1 MDENTGDTLDNRS
14 KDAGSSSSGDGKRVI
29 EIGWQ
34 VILLPVALGLV
45 VWVGWQA
52 GRLIARGN
60 QPEQVAVVTGNLNVP
75 PVVQDGPIKI
85 DLTGG
90 GAQQFAQPTRDMT
103 AIYPLPERFHPL
115 KDKPAPDFTM
125 RLLGTEEEVSLSDFK
140 GQPVLINFW
149 ATWCPPCRAE
159 MPWIE
164 SLHQKYKDDGLVVL
178 AVDAGEK
185 VPPTMVEETVQRYIN
200 GSQLTFPVLMGENTY
215 EVQRAYSVFGLPGTV
230 LVTPEGNIA
239 EFHSGMYPNEATLED
254 RIRVIMPDLDPLGP
268 GGQG

>member
-1 MDENTGDTLDNRS
+1 MDENTGATMDNRN
-14 KDAGSSSSGDGKRVI
+14 KDTGSTSSGDDKRVI
-29 EIGWQ
+29 EVGWQ
-34 VILLPVALGLV
+34 VVLLPVALGLV

-52 GRLIARGN
+52 GRLIASSR
-60 QPEQVAVVTGNLNVP
+60 QPEQAIVSASPPNVL
-75 PVVQDGPIKI
+75 PVVQDGPITI
-85 DLTGG
+85 DLSGG

-125 RLLGTEEEVSLSDFK
+125 RLLGTEEEVSLSDFL

-164 SLHQKYKDDGLVVL
+164 SLYQKYKDDGLVVL

-185 VPPTMVEETVQRYIN
+185 VPPSMVEETVQRYVSS
-200 GSQLTFPVLMGENTY
+200 SQLTFPILMGENTY

-230 LVTPEGNIA
+230 LVTPEGIIA

-254 RIRVIMPDLDPLGP
+254 RIRVIMPGLEPLGP
-268 GGQG
+268 GGQR